1 MTPAQMQ
8 AHARESLLLVC
19 DRKGWTDT
27 DKWTYAAE
35 CLVAAGVD
43 RQEAHRVA
51 RDVWRERF
59 ETWEAN

>member
-1 MTPAQMQ
+1 MTPAQMT
-8 AHARESLLLVC
+8 AHARESLRLVC
-19 DRKGWTDT
+19 DRKGWADT

-35 CLVAAGVD
+35 CLVTAGVD
-43 RQEAHRVA
+43 RQEAHKVA